1 MNNNDTIFQR
11 AVTKLLAEIFEGP
24 SGQEAYILN
33 PGDFGLLRQ
42 LESIQASTA
51 SAQPL
56 QGKSTIAAHID
67 HLHYGLSLLTRWAA
81 GEADPWA
88 GADWNGSWQRTTVSE
103 EQWRTLRDKLR
114 RESEAWR
121 KATSAFSEW
130 DDITAAGAVSSVA
143 HTAYHLGAIRQILT
157 AIG

>member
-33 PGDFGLLRQ
+33 PGDPGLLRQ

-67 HLHYGLSLLTRWAA
+67 HLHYGLSLLTRRAA

-88 GADWNGSWQRTTVSE
+88 GADWNGQLAAHNGFGGTVANPAR
-103 EQWRTLRDKLR
+103 Q
-114 RESEAWR
+114 
-121 KATSAFSEW
+121 ATA
-130 DDITAAGAVSSVA
+130 
-143 HTAYHLGAIRQILT
+143 
-157 AIG
+157 